1 MKSYQM
7 MFKNVNL
14 TLNPHSDL
22 PFTSALTFKAIKYD
36 LRGRSRFYYKFS
48 TESDQKQYMLPILK
62 SCEKYMKSICIRVN
76 AFYLISRSLT

>member
-1 MKSYQM
+1 MVQSIDAMKSYQM
-7 MFKNVNL
+7 KFKNVNL

-48 TESDQKQYMLPILK
+48 TESDHKQYMLPILK
-62 SCEKYMKSICIRVN
+62 SCENTCKACV
-76 AFYLISRSLT
+76 